1 MKETEKEILQEYIDS
16 GKNKELAEAILRE
29 NKEARKYFNEISLM
43 KNALSE
49 MSLEQIDVTEKVIIR
64 TSRKVFGW
72 KLALGTIAS
81 LVIISTLIIKIVLPS
96 LQQQELKT
104 YQSTE
109 NDQRY
114 TVGITKT
121 QYNWE
126 LTIKEGTQEKLLE
139 VLKQNG
145 EIVTLEEKSEEN
157 SKNITYKVSEEG
169 ILKVEEEI
177 KDIEISSAPP
187 SIEGEEPVEI
197 NIFVSEE

>member
-1 MKETEKEILQEYIDS
+1 MKEIEKEILQEYIDS

-29 NKEARKYFNEISLM
+29 NKEARKYFDEISLM

-49 MSLEQIDVTEKVIIR
+49 MSLEQIDITEKVISR
-64 TSRKVFGW
+64 TSRKIFGW

-81 LVIISTLIIKIVLPS
+81 LVIISTLIIKVVLPS

-104 YQSTE
+104 YQNTE

-177 KDIEISSAPP
+177 KDIEISSVPP

-197 NIFVSEE
+197 NIVVSEE

>member
-64 TSRKVFGW
+64 TSRKIFGW

-197 NIFVSEE
+197 NIVVSEE

>member
-64 TSRKVFGW
+64 TSRKIFGW

>member
-1 MKETEKEILQEYIDS
+1 MKEIEKEILQEYIDS

-29 NKEARKYFNEISLM
+29 NKEARKYFDEISLM

-49 MSLEQIDVTEKVIIR
+49 MSLEQIDITEKVISR
-64 TSRKVFGW
+64 TSRKIFGW

-81 LVIISTLIIKIVLPS
+81 LVIISTLIIKVVLPS

-104 YQSTE
+104 YQNTE

-169 ILKVEEEI
+169 ILRVEEEI
-177 KDIEISSAPP
+177 KDIEISSVPP

-197 NIFVSEE
+197 NIVVSEE

>member
-49 MSLEQIDVTEKVIIR
+49 MSLEQIDITEKVISR
-64 TSRKVFGW
+64 TSRKIFGW

-81 LVIISTLIIKIVLPS
+81 LVLISTLIIKVVLPS
-96 LQQQELKT
+96 LQRQELKT
-104 YQSTE
+104 YQGTE

-145 EIVTLEEKSEEN
+145 EIVTVEEKSEEN

-177 KDIEISSAPP
+177 KDIEISSVPP
-187 SIEGEEPVEI
+187 SIEGKEPVEI
-197 NIFVSEE
+197 NIVVSEE

>member
-49 MSLEQIDVTEKVIIR
+49 MSLEQIDITEKVIIR
-64 TSRKVFGW
+64 TSRKIFGW

-177 KDIEISSAPP
+177 KDIEISSVPP
-187 SIEGEEPVEI
+187 SIEGKEPVEI
-197 NIFVSEE
+197 NIVVSEE

>member
-197 NIFVSEE
+197 NIVVSEE

>member
-29 NKEARKYFNEISLM
+29 NKEARKYFDEISLM

-49 MSLEQIDVTEKVIIR
+49 MSLEQIDITEKVISR
-64 TSRKVFGW
+64 TSRKIFGW

-81 LVIISTLIIKIVLPS
+81 LVIISTLIIKVVLPS

-104 YQSTE
+104 YQNTE

-177 KDIEISSAPP
+177 KDIEISSVPP

-197 NIFVSEE
+197 NIVVSEE